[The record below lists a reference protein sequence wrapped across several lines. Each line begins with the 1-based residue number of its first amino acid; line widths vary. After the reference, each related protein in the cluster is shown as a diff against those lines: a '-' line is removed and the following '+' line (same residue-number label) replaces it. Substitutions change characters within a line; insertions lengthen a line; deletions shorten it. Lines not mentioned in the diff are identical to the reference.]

1 MQILACPPPAHQ
13 GKALT
18 APAAH
23 PVCPGSQSTSPSG
36 ALHQGPGPAWLA
48 PWEGRCPSEPHL
60 LPRKMGPGGPEGY
73 GELQINQPAPSDG
86 RIGPALCLRARAR
99 AHTGGGFLA
108 PLAGAQRPAR
118 SENVPPAP
126 SSRAWLAPPPAPP
139 GRAVLG
145 AAARHVL
152 RRCRPPS
159 GDCPQAA
166 QRESKAPITGTAL
179 YSGSGP
185 GSSLPPTLNRWEGL
199 GSPGGGAGEQEQPWT

>member
-99 AHTGGGFLA
+99 AHTQGEVSWRLWQGPSA
-108 PLAGAQRPAR
+108 PR
-118 SENVPPAP
+118 
-126 SSRAWLAPPPAPP
+126 
-139 GRAVLG
+139 
-145 AAARHVL
+145 AARMF
-152 RRCRPPS
+152 
-159 GDCPQAA
+159 
-166 QRESKAPITGTAL
+166 
-179 YSGSGP
+179 
-185 GSSLPPTLNRWEGL
+185 LPHRVPAL
-199 GSPGGGAGEQEQPWT
+199 GSPRPRPPQDGLFSGRLPGTSSAGAGLPPVTVHKPHNANPKLRLQGLPCTRGLGRGPHSPRP